1 MISHITFYVFTFY
14 VFTFYVFTFYV
25 FTFYVFTFYVFTF
38 YVFTFHVFPP
48 IPPNRMDLSM
58 SIYEELGVRPL
69 INASATLTRL
79 GGSVM
84 PREVVAAMVEASQH
98 FVPLDELQRRVG
110 ERLATMTRNEAAYV
124 SSGAAAG
131 LVLATAACIAGND
144 PQKIAQLPDTT
155 GLKNEVIIHK
165 VHRNGYDHAVRQV
178 GVKVVE
184 IGDGEQTTA
193 ADLAAAVNDNTAA
206 IFWFQGAMTGR
217 GDLPLAEVIAVAN
230 RHNVPVVVDAAAQLP
245 PVENLWRYTEMGAA
259 LAVFSGG
266 KDLRGPQ
273 SSGLIVGRKELIEA
287 CRINGNP
294 NHSIG
299 RPMKV
304 GKEEMVG
311 LLKAVELYL
320 KRDHMARA
328 SQDEEV
334 VTGWCSELNQL
345 PGVHAERSFPNEAG
359 QPLPR
364 ALVQIDRA
372 RVGLSRDAVVDALEQ
387 GTPAIAVAKGGTD
400 GIYLNPMT
408 LADGEEQIVL
418 DRLLEI
424 LRRA

>member
-1 MISHITFYVFTFY
+1 
-14 VFTFYVFTFYV
+14 
-25 FTFYVFTFYVFTF
+25 
-38 YVFTFHVFPP
+38 
-48 IPPNRMDLSM
+48 M
-58 SIYEELGVRPL
+58 SIYDELGVRPL

-79 GGSVM
+79 GGSIM
-84 PREVVAAMVEASQH
+84 PREVVEAMVEASQH

-110 ERLATMTRNEAAYV
+110 ERLATMTHNEAAYV

-131 LVLATAACIAGND
+131 LVLATAACVAGSD
-144 PQKIAQLPDTT
+144 PKAIAQLPDLT

-193 ADLAAAVNDNTAA
+193 EDLEAAINDNTAA

-217 GDLPLAEVIAVAN
+217 GDLPLTQVIAVAN
-230 RHNVPVVVDAAAQLP
+230 RHNVPVVVDGAAQVP
-245 PVENLWRYTEMGAA
+245 PTENLWRFTQMGAA

-273 SSGLIVGRKELIEA
+273 SSGLIVGRKDLIES

-304 GKEEMVG
+304 GKEELVG
-311 LLKAVELYL
+311 LYKAVELYL
-320 KRDHMARA
+320 KRDQEARA

-334 VTGWCSELNQL
+334 VAGWCSELNRVA
-345 PGVHAERSFPNEAG
+345 GVSAERSFPNEAG

-364 ALVQIDRA
+364 ALVRID
-372 RVGLSRDAVVDALEQ
+372 SRQTGMERDTLVDTLEQ
-387 GTPAIAVAKGGTD
+387 GSPSIFVSKAGAD

-424 LRRA
+424 LQRA